1 MCRHSP
7 VRRVIMGTIAPQD
20 GKVLGWPTR
29 KRGAVG
35 PPDATVGVTSRDLG
49 VDLGAAL
56 TI

>member
-1 MCRHSP
+1 
-7 VRRVIMGTIAPQD
+7 MGTIAPQD